1 MLVNIIAGPKY
12 VGKTKFAESKS
23 GFKIFEDEV
32 IESLTSDD
40 YTPTDE
46 QVFVAKMRLVEEA
59 LKAGHKKIWVV
70 GKHLTRNERIKMYRH
85 IKEVDSSVVVNVTIL
100 HQTFTMLCQEMLS
113 IKYNPGTRNVIE
125 RFNYYFGDMDQINAS
140 MDDMKVIKSEYT
152 QYAPARE
159 GVDCD
164 TFNVVAP
171 NFKFYKYEF
180 EDGIDNSHN
189 SPYHKET
196 IREHINMTIDAAKQY
211 PEYPELP
218 EIAAFHDLGKT
229 ISRSTVHK
237 KTFANLF
244 FNNVN
249 GGQFDHFINHENVS
263 AMYYLIKNKHSL
275 TQKVLDNAE
284 VIYQHMHAKTGF
296 KSKYIR
302 KHNLSPRI
310 VELAT
315 FFNENCD
322 TKARVVDEKVL
333 EVYQLLQQ
341 FNGEPHVQLALDDL
355 GNYKISMSAD
365 YEEFSIIP
373 KNDPSWLIAFDL
385 DDLRRNAK

>member
-1 MLVNIIAGPKY
+1 MLVNIIAGPEY
-12 VGKTKFAESKS
+12 VGKTKFVASKS
-23 GFKIFEDEV
+23 GFKIFEDEL
-32 IESLTSDD
+32 IESLSSED

-46 QVFVAKMRLVEEA
+46 QVFVAKMRLVDEA

-85 IKEVDSSVVVNVTIL
+85 IKEVDPSVIVNVTIL
-100 HQTFTMLCQEMLS
+100 HRTFTMLCQEMLS
-113 IKYNPGTRNVIE
+113 IKYNPGTSNVIE
-125 RFNYYFGDMDQINAS
+125 RFNYYFGDMDQLDDSIN
-140 MDDMKVIKSEYT
+140 DMKAIKSEYT

-180 EDGIDNSHN
+180 EDGIDESHN

-229 ISRSTVHK
+229 ISRTTVHK
-237 KTFANLF
+237 KTFANVF
-244 FNNVN
+244 FKGVN
-249 GGQFDHFINHENVS
+249 GGHFDNFINHENVS

-275 TQKVLDNAE
+275 TQKVLDNVE

-341 FNGEPHVQLALDDL
+341 FNDEPHVKLALDDPD
-355 GNYKISMSAD
+355 NYEIGMSAD

-373 KNDPSWLIAFDL
+373 KHDHSWLMAFDL
-385 DDLRRNAK
+385 DDLRRNVN

>member
-12 VGKTKFAESKS
+12 VGKTKFVESKS

-113 IKYNPGTRNVIE
+113 IKYNPGTSNVIE
-125 RFNYYFGDMDQINAS
+125 RFNYYFGDMDQLDDSIN
-140 MDDMKVIKSEYT
+140 DMKAIKSEYT

-189 SPYHKET
+189 SPYH
-196 IREHINMTIDAAKQY
+196 
-211 PEYPELP
+211 
-218 EIAAFHDLGKT
+218 
-229 ISRSTVHK
+229 
-237 KTFANLF
+237 
-244 FNNVN
+244 
-249 GGQFDHFINHENVS
+249 
-263 AMYYLIKNKHSL
+263 
-275 TQKVLDNAE
+275 
-284 VIYQHMHAKTGF
+284 
-296 KSKYIR
+296 
-302 KHNLSPRI
+302 
-310 VELAT
+310 
-315 FFNENCD
+315 
-322 TKARVVDEKVL
+322 
-333 EVYQLLQQ
+333 
-341 FNGEPHVQLALDDL
+341 
-355 GNYKISMSAD
+355 
-365 YEEFSIIP
+365 
-373 KNDPSWLIAFDL
+373 
-385 DDLRRNAK
+385 